1 MAVYQITGPDG
12 GTYEVTAPDDAKEA
26 DVLAYAQQ
34 QFGAQ
39 QKPQETADQAGSRYR
54 DVFNVGG
61 ARKAGA
67 SVSSGAQGGL
77 AALQGPTLGFADE
90 AAGIGGAFAGLTRG
104 DTNIAQNYRNARDF
118 ARGAAGQA
126 QKHRPVFTAATQFA
140 ASAPLMVM
148 SGGAPAASAAPV
160 SLGRSALTASKSAA
174 IYGGISGAGN
184 SEADTLGGVA
194 GDSALGAGS
203 SAVLAGASVPIA
215 RGMGSVGGTVMSAIS
230 DRVARNHAKE
240 KAAEALLRDAEGR
253 LFQSGAV
260 NPLDQAASRLGKL
273 GDDAALVDAGGQNSR
288 QVLDVLASAPGRTK
302 GAVERLIR
310 ARQAGRGGN
319 LVEGA
324 KGALGVAGTYT
335 DDLANLAAQREI
347 AAKPLY
353 DKAFAEAPPIVIPKD
368 ILMRDSVKAAYAKAQ
383 KMAAEQGLS
392 LPQYNPSAVQPIP
405 PLTLKQADFLK
416 RAMDDVL
423 WNAKAP
429 TSNVGKNE
437 LGLMRDTWGALVKS
451 VDDQAGPTY
460 AQARAAF
467 AGPTKAMEAAEL
479 GRNLLKE
486 DATIIPSMLKGLGD
500 SEREALKIGTVQ
512 AVKDMAGTQAGQTK
526 LLKMWANPGIR
537 GRLQMVFGNDFRKF
551 QAAVLAE
558 EKKKAIESVGRGSQT
573 AARKLA
579 ADDLDMSATQGGGI
593 QAAADFARGGLPG
606 MWQAALG
613 VGQRMQTPERV
624 RDEMGRILLS
634 SGPEARNMLAELSA
648 YLPAVNAARQAQAA
662 TAGRFVG
669 LAAPS
674 LVVTP

>member
-1 MAVYQITGPDG
+1 MATYRVTGPDG
-12 GTYEVTAPDDAKEA
+12 QTYRITAPDDASEA

-39 QKPQETADQAGSRYR
+39 QKPQETADQAGARYR

-67 SVSSGAQGGL
+67 ELPSGAQGGL
-77 AALQGPTLGFADE
+77 AALQGPTFGFADE
-90 AAGIGGAFAGLTRG
+90 AAGVGGAIAGLTRG

-118 ARGAAGQA
+118 VRGAAGQA
-126 QKHRPVFTAATQFA
+126 QRDRPILTAASQFA
-140 ASAPLMVM
+140 TSMPLMAAT
-148 SGGAPAASAAPV
+148 GGAAAPTAPMTM
-160 SLGRSALTASKSAA
+160 GRSAMTAAKSGAV
-174 IYGGISGAGN
+174 YGGISGAGN
-184 SEADTLGGVA
+184 SEANSIGGVA
-194 GDSALGAGS
+194 GDTALGATT
-203 SAVLAGASVPIA
+203 SAVMAGGSVPIA
-215 RGMGSVGGTVMSAIS
+215 RGMGAAGRPAIAALN
-230 DRVARNHAKE
+230 DRFARSHAKE
-240 KAAEALLRDAEGR
+240 KATEALIRDAQGSV
-253 LFQSGAV
+253 FVDGASS
-260 NPLDQAASRLGKL
+260 PIDQVLARFGRLGK
-273 GDDAALVDAGGQNSR
+273 DATIADAAGTNTR
-288 QVLDVLASAPGRTK
+288 QTLDVLASAPGRTK

-310 ARQAGRGGN
+310 ARQSMRGGN

-324 KGALGVAGTYT
+324 KNALGVAGTYT

-405 PLTLKQADFLK
+405 PLTLRQADFLK

-437 LGLMRDTWGALVKS
+437 LGLMRDTWGALVS
-451 VDDQAGPTY
+451 AVDDQAGPAY

-486 DATIIPSMLKGLGD
+486 DATVIPSMLKGLGD

-537 GRLQMVFGNDFRKF
+537 EKLQMVFGKDFRSF

-579 ADDLDMSATQGGGI
+579 ADDLDVSATQGGGL
-593 QAAADFARGGLPG
+593 QAMADATRGGLPG
-606 MWQAALG
+606 MWQTALG
-613 VGQRMQTPERV
+613 VGQRLQTPERV
-624 RDEMGRILLS
+624 RDEMGRILLA
-634 SGPEARNMLAELSA
+634 SGPEARNMLAELAA
-648 YLPAVNAARQAQAA
+648 YAPAVNAARQAQAGA
-662 TAGRFVG
+662 AGRFIG

-674 LVVTP
+674 LIVSP